1 MSKMTKRKRYK
12 IANKENIRLKKE
24 IDNIKNNSRESYIRY
39 LEEENKK
46 MLEWVQKIIQMNQTF
61 QVENI
66 LPVQIPIYK
75 SYRNYRDFNKKIV
88 GVEDV
93 VIPEI
98 RYSISRYEEC

>member
-24 IDNIKNNSRESYIRY
+24 LDNIKNNSRESYIRY

-46 MLEWVQKIIQMNQTF
+46 MLEWIQKIISMEKTF

-66 LPVQIPIYK
+66 HPVQIPIY
-75 SYRNYRDFNKKIV
+75 RNYRDLKGELICTEEV
-88 GVEDV
+88 I
-93 VIPEI
+93 IPEI